1 MIRSTRRRR
10 RRTRATAVL
19 VAAVASAMMMSFVP
33 MRAAAAAAA
42 ASSDANANTVEAFQ
56 QQVDG
61 GEAVLRN
68 SNSTTTNCTLFVF
81 VPFTNKY
88 VLYCAST
95 VRCGDDMLVLL

>member
-19 VAAVASAMMMSFVP
+19 VAAVASAMMMSFLP
-33 MRAAAAAAA
+33 MRGAAAA